1 MTSTT
6 ISKLPWVALD
16 QPLNLTCVSPDI
28 ATQEQL
34 DEFVNILA
42 QNPGQRVAWSI
53 HQSRGA
59 ARQRIHTLRQS
70 AKFRDK
76 VGVKFESKTET
87 PNDPE
92 SNVYILVSW
101 DPNLAGEQMRPTVV
115 ETRWASRHQLEPQ
128 KVAQTARELWGHS
141 LDTERDKQAGLTASP
156 QRKGA
161 VTRRLMQQLADH
173 INS

>member
-1 MTSTT
+1 MTDTT
-6 ISKLPWVALD
+6 IPKLPWVALE

-34 DEFVNILA
+34 DELVDILA
-42 QNPGQRVAWSI
+42 KNPGQRVAWSI

-76 VGVKFESKTET
+76 VGIKFESKTET
-87 PNDPE
+87 SNDPE

-101 DPNLAGEQMRPTVV
+101 DSSLAGEQMRPTLV
-115 ETRWASRHQLEPQ
+115 ETRWASRHELEPQ

-161 VTRRLMQQLADH
+161 VTRHLMQELVNRLSA
-173 INS
+173 